1 MQQREETSLISS
13 NKTGTF
19 GPVKTTETKRKILMS
34 IVVSIPL
41 LMSFQSISP
50 DYKNRL
56 LSLQTELL
64 EGQEFAMR
72 GINGKGVK
80 IAIIDAGFTGTD
92 THPGLAHLFQGH
104 QILETWDFIGKN
116 EQVYHGNSH
125 GTSVLSCISGV
136 YNNMP
141 VGLAPEAGFLL
152 ARTEMNGEPLQE
164 EKNWAAAVRW
174 AVDHGADII
183 QSSIGYSYHRYF
195 QEELDGKTSI
205 AARAASEAAR
215 KGVLVINSVGNEGST
230 HWKTMGT
237 PADADSII
245 SVGAIDPYTAL
256 VASFSSL
263 GPTADGRLKPNV
275 CASGTVLAFTSDGR
289 ARTMTGTSFAAPL
302 ITGFA
307 ACLMQLL
314 PNASNME
321 ILQLIEK
328 SGHLYPYFDYSHGY
342 GVPRASYF
350 FKKVK
355 SDIGY
360 SPEISRLGESFR
372 VEPHVNPAYPETSPW
387 KSCLYYQIMDSTKR
401 IKFYGVASANL
412 YTYTY
417 LPAKDLRDGDILRIW
432 LNGKTTEWKE

>member
-19 GPVKTTETKRKILMS
+19 GLVKSSGTRKKILMTLA
-34 IVVSIPL
+34 VSLPL
-41 LMSFQSISP
+41 LLSFQSISP
-50 DYKNRL
+50 DLKTRL
-56 LSLQTELL
+56 LYMQTELL
-64 EGQEFAMR
+64 EGREFALR

-80 IAIIDAGFTGTD
+80 IAIIDAGFTGAD
-92 THPGLAHLFQGH
+92 THPGLAHLFKNH
-104 QILETWDFIGKN
+104 QIIATWDFIEKK

-125 GTSVLSCISGV
+125 GTSVLSCISGI
-136 YNNMP
+136 YNSIP

-174 AVDHGADII
+174 AIDHGADII

-195 QEELDGKTSI
+195 QEDLDGKTSI

-215 KGVLVINSVGNEGST
+215 KGVLVINSAGNEGST
-230 HWKTMGT
+230 HWKTLGT

-245 SVGAIDPYTAL
+245 SVGAVDPYTAM

-275 CASGTVLAFTSDGR
+275 CATGTVLAFTSDGR

-314 PNASNME
+314 PKASNME

-350 FKKVK
+350 FKEVK
-355 SDIGY
+355 SDIEY
-360 SPEISRLGESFR
+360 SPEISRLGDSFK
-372 VEPHVNPAYPETSPW
+372 VEPHVNPAYPQTSPW
-387 KSCLYYQIMDSTKR
+387 KSYLYYQIMDSTKR
-401 IKFYGVASANL
+401 IRVYGAVSANP

-417 LPAKDLRDGDILRIW
+417 LPAMEFRDGDILRIW